1 MNWLD
6 QAKKLLRIA
15 KTKWAERAGCNQFFF
30 HFSSLD
36 DSWFERV
43 HPLHEPRDP
52 SHHDATSE
60 PLYTSNQGTTTAP
73 SCSKPQTKNLVKK
86 NYNSKKS
93 LGIKTVRTKRGQHE
107 NPNHRG
113 DSGTGSRNSTCHT
126 QKKETSSKKG
136 SRGKSEVDGRLSPS
150 EVQCGFTPPWTNSP
164 ITKQGRDFKEYTST
178 NCLSDL

>member
-1 MNWLD
+1 MSW
-6 QAKKLLRIA
+6 
-15 KTKWAERAGCNQFFF
+15 ERELAVINFFF

-52 SHHDATSE
+52 SHHDATSK
-60 PLYTSNQGTTTAP
+60 PLLTSNQGTTTAP
-73 SCSKPQTKNLVKK
+73 CVKPQTKNPVKK

-107 NPNHRG
+107 NANQRR
-113 DSGTGSRNSTCHT
+113 DIGTGSRNSPCHT

-136 SRGKSEVDGRLSPS
+136 SRGKSEVDGRLTPS
-150 EVQCGFTPPWTNSP
+150 EVQHSFTPPWTNSP

-178 NCLSDL
+178 NCLPDL